1 LLFAVTDFKVGVF
14 DIDLGLGFGMTSGN
28 GILES
33 MGNVIPR
40 LRFSPNWQ

>member
-28 GILES
+28 GILEKHGQRYTTAAFQS
-33 MGNVIPR
+33 
-40 LRFSPNWQ
+40 